1 MTYGALIPQLQTA
14 DPDAAERLLMEVFG
28 FAPDGPCL
36 RLGSQRIALV
46 AGPQTGHGV
55 IDHLALAV
63 PEVAH
68 TAQALMARGAQPD
81 LSVTPDGPKEIA
93 EFWQGGVQYFFLQ
106 GPGSARIELCS
117 NLAQPAP
124 SLGHDHIGIS
134 STNMAASLR
143 FFTDLGARLLSSVDL
158 SRADG
163 ITEVRFL
170 SFHGSVVELYSPPDL
185 RTAPRHSAPGQGL
198 WHSLMVPGLD
208 SARLGPDGLRLVP
221 LPA

>member
-1 MTYGALIPQLQTA
+1 MTDGALIPHLQTA
-14 DPDAAERLLMEVFG
+14 DLAAAEKLLVDVFG
-28 FAPDGPCL
+28 FAPDGPYL
-36 RLGSQRIALV
+36 RLGSQRIALIT
-46 AGPQTGHGV
+46 GPQLGHGV

-63 PEVAH
+63 PDVAR
-68 TAQALMARGAQPD
+68 TATALMARGAQPD

-106 GPGSARIELCS
+106 GPGSARIELCA

-134 STNMAASLR
+134 CTDITASAR
-143 FFTDLGARLLSSVDL
+143 FFTDLGARLLSSVNL
-158 SRADG
+158 VRPG
-163 ITEVRFL
+163 GTTEVRFL
-170 SFHGSVVELYSPPDL
+170 SFHGSVIELYSPPDL

-208 SARLGPDGLRLVP
+208 SARFGPDGLRLVP
-221 LPA
+221 LLV